1 MLSLLFEITKRSTIT
16 SKGQVT
22 IPLEVRTA
30 LRLHEG
36 DTVTFEV
43 DSKGQA
49 HLKAEPSKSAFAS
62 YAGALRENKAL
73 SAKQIVKKQREER
86 GW

>member
-1 MLSLLFEITKRSTIT
+1 MISKQAKVT

-30 LRLHEG
+30 LRLREG
-36 DTVTFEV
+36 DTITFEV
-43 DSKGQA
+43 DNKGQA

-62 YAGALRENKAL
+62 YAGILSKNKNL
-73 SAKQIVKKQREER
+73 NAKQIVKKLREER